1 MGKMKEIIDNK
12 TIPVFNPI
20 SINTTGAMSLGVFS
34 IEGKPLDNLDK
45 DFIFNITLV
54 SGQNALCNLP
64 KSPKGVNAKIECV
77 LDGVIEQNKIMIPQ
91 TTIFNGYDELFTINK
106 ISTERKVSCVNGK
119 LKALNKK
126 LKQPISFRQISHFK
140 SSGKKLSFTFSG
152 FVFENM
158 NKGKE
163 INMNINIK
171 KTNNEVLLKIGKCI
185 LNADIINAS
194 KDKQIPSDFDCSI
207 DNIENPEKIE
217 SIELVSSDE
226 ITGIPSDPLMINPM
240 EVDKLIASG
249 NLSDFTLN
257 ENKNIIPPIFKTS
270 SLISLGCKST
280 GEFKLKGKF
289 DQNIKHFRF
298 NLPLSYPAIDT
309 RCNVPEANA
318 GEEVE
323 LTCKTKSKFSNSKI
337 IIEQSTFSKNY
348 SEVISLLPISSDNE
362 ISCDDFVNVN
372 NKKME
377 KKYKAPYTFR
387 QTQEFKNNKGNI
399 EFSLFAYKTEN
410 CENQKEIKVKARLTK
425 NSKLRYLEELSLV
438 NIGCSA
444 DKFDKDPIEF
454 KCGFKND
461 ADIDGVIV

>member
-1 MGKMKEIIDNK
+1 
-12 TIPVFNPI
+12 
-20 SINTTGAMSLGVFS
+20 
-34 IEGKPLDNLDK
+34 
-45 DFIFNITLV
+45 
-54 SGQNALCNLP
+54 
-64 KSPKGVNAKIECV
+64 
-77 LDGVIEQNKIMIPQ
+77 
-91 TTIFNGYDELFTINK
+91 
-106 ISTERKVSCVNGK
+106 
-119 LKALNKK
+119 
-126 LKQPISFRQISHFK
+126 
-140 SSGKKLSFTFSG
+140 
-152 FVFENM
+152 M

-194 KDKQIPSDFDCSI
+194 KEKQIPSDFDCSI

-377 KKYKAPYTFR
+377 KNIKHHIHLDKH
-387 QTQEFKNNKGNI
+387 KNLKI
-399 EFSLFAYKTEN
+399 I
-410 CENQKEIKVKARLTK
+410 KEILSFHYLHIKLKIMKTK
-425 NSKLRYLEELSLV
+425 K
-438 NIGCSA
+438 
-444 DKFDKDPIEF
+444 K
-454 KCGFKND
+454 
-461 ADIDGVIV
+461 